1 MTECVFPKAV
11 AQLVA
16 NIINNTFISIDSTNR
31 VEAVTPYTLKF
42 DRRVEGNEV
51 SIVDKQLDAHDGSY
65 LSPRRT

>member
-31 VEAVTPYTLKF
+31 VEVVTPYTLKF
-42 DRRVEGNEV
+42 DRRIEGNEV
-51 SIVDKQLDAHDGSY
+51 PIVDEQLDAHDGSY

>member
-31 VEAVTPYTLKF
+31 VEVVTPYTLKF
-42 DRRVEGNEV
+42 DRRIEGNEV
-51 SIVDKQLDAHDGSY
+51 PIVDEQLDAHDGSY
-65 LSPRRT
+65 LYPRRR